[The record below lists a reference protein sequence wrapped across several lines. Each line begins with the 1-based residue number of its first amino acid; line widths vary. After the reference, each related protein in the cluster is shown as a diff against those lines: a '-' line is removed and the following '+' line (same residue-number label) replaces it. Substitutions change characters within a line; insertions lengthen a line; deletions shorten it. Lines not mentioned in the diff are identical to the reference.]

1 VTSREF
7 ASWPDPLQEC
17 RQNARTLQGKY
28 QDTAK
33 ALDQAHQALARIAE
47 RHADN
52 GHGHCSY
59 CWDHLGMDGD
69 RRRFPCVDYLDATG
83 RAL

>member
-7 ASWPDPLQEC
+7 ASWPDPLAEC

-33 ALDQAHQALARIAE
+33 ALDQANRRLARIAG
-47 RHADN
+47 RHEADDT
-52 GHGHCSY
+52 GHCS
-59 CWDHLGMDGD
+59 CCHKVW
-69 RRRFPCVDYLDATG
+69 PCLTYRDAMG
-83 RAL
+83 RGEPRG

>member
-7 ASWPDPLQEC
+7 ASWPDPLEEC

-47 RHADN
+47 RHSHDN
-52 GHGHCSY
+52 GCGICNRCSARWQ
-59 CWDHLGMDGD
+59 C
-69 RRRFPCVDYLDATG
+69 PDYLDATG
-83 RAL
+83 ATS

>member
-1 VTSREF
+1 MTSREF
-7 ASWPDPLQEC
+7 ASWPDPLAEC

-33 ALDQAHQALARIAE
+33 ALDQAHRALTRIAE

-52 GHGHCSY
+52 GHGECDHCRP
-59 CWDHLGMDGD
+59 DAVM
-69 RRRFPCVDYLDATG
+69 RVAFPCPDYRDATG
-83 RAL
+83 ATS